1 MKRDIL
7 QTRCAHF
14 LGVCQVLVDC
24 GVKTTKGGEWS
35 RQNGWS
41 LPLHPLQLVA
51 WFFLAYFLVM
61 YFAVL
66 VPSCPAGGW
75 QIGLSLVNAAVGI
88 VHIVSHILSVSVDP
102 ADANVRAKNT
112 KGPLPQFDRSKHAH
126 VIENQFC
133 YICEVKVGNRSK
145 HCSSCNKCIEKFDHH
160 CKWLNNCVGSRNYKY
175 FAVCVASALTA
186 CLLTFLVSTGL
197 IVAYFAKSTLFNHTA
212 GLFYV
217 FVPVDKTIWLLMVE
231 ICAALSLLAIALLS
245 HLLGFHLFLAFKGLS
260 TYDYIVLK
268 RNASFHGSTPV
279 EKRNLFLKWCKN
291 KVNQVSP
298 VQQKASAAQ
307 KTDAVDVAGRRSVKI
322 DVPNGHDKS
331 TRGGSLHSRDVQQ
344 TNSPSRQRYVLRE
357 IHKSRL
363 KVARKN
369 RGGKL
374 MEVSEHGNHATPVV
388 GLANQ
393 QGMTPSPARAPDHQR
408 TKLDSISVAGITSA
422 SCSVSQSSLDADD
435 AVQVPMA
442 ANAALSLGTSARGGS
457 LSNLLFTENAVLPAS
472 TPGELLI
479 EHHSDSYKESP
490 REARP
495 HVRALPPLAKRAI
508 APPAT
513 AAASTASSANAEG
526 EVFTLSSQL
535 PETADGDLQRW
546 AVRSA
551 SIPCGNTFEVSADVV
566 TEPR

>member
-7 QTRCAHF
+7 QTRCAHL

-24 GVKTTKGGEWS
+24 GVKATKGGEWS

-66 VPSCPAGGW
+66 VPSCPTGGW

-88 VHIVSHILSVSVDP
+88 VHVVSHILSVTIDP
-102 ADANVRAKNT
+102 ADANVRAKNI

-133 YICEVKVGNRSK
+133 YICEVKVENRSK
-145 HCSSCNKCIEKFDHH
+145 HCSSCNKCIKKFDHH

-175 FAVCVASALTA
+175 FAICVASALMA
-186 CLLTFLVSTGL
+186 CLLTFLVSAGL
-197 IVAYFAKSTLFNHTA
+197 IVAYFAKSSLFNHPA

-217 FVPVDKTIWLLMVE
+217 FVPVDKTVWLLMVE

-268 RNASFHGSTPV
+268 RNASFHGGTQA
-279 EKRNLFLKWCKN
+279 EKRNFFLKWCKH

-307 KTDAVDVAGRRSVKI
+307 KSDAVDSAGRTSVKI
-322 DVPNGHDKS
+322 DVPNGHEKS
-331 TRGGSLHSRDVQQ
+331 TRGGSLYSRDVQQ
-344 TNSPSRQRYVLRE
+344 SNSPSRQRYVLRE

-374 MEVSEHGNHATPVV
+374 MEVSEHGSHAAPIV

-393 QGMTPSPARAPDHQR
+393 QGMTSPARASDLRP
-408 TKLDSISVAGITSA
+408 KLDSISLAGITSA
-422 SCSVSQSSLDADD
+422 SRSVSQSSLDTDD
-435 AVQVPMA
+435 AVQVPVA
-442 ANAALSLGTSARGGS
+442 ANAALSLGTSACGGS
-457 LSNLLFTENAVLPAS
+457 LSNLLFSENAVLPAS

-479 EHHSDSYKESP
+479 EHHSDLYKESP

-495 HVRALPPLAKRAI
+495 HVRALPPLAKRLI
-508 APPAT
+508 APPA
-513 AAASTASSANAEG
+513 AAATTVSSADAEG

-535 PETADGDLQRW
+535 PETPDGDIQRW

-551 SIPCGNTFEVSADVV
+551 SIPCGKTFQVSADVV

>member
-1 MKRDIL
+1 MKSWNKGPLRQDPNQPVLNNETKVLHLGPPGNNGSVEVQLIPGCATEAAMKRDIL
-7 QTRCAHF
+7 QTRCAHL

-88 VHIVSHILSVSVDP
+88 VHLVSHILSVTIDP
-102 ADANVRAKNT
+102 ADANVRAKNI

-175 FAVCVASALTA
+175 FAVCVASALMA
-186 CLLTFLVSTGL
+186 CLLTFLVSAGL
-197 IVAYFAKSTLFNHTA
+197 IVAYFAKTGLFHSLPVQRGNLTVSA
-212 GLFYV
+212 VGSGEDQSGSFYV

-231 ICAALSLLAIALLS
+231 VCAALSLLAIALLS

-268 RNASFHGSTPV
+268 RNASFHGGTRE
-279 EKRNLFLKWCKN
+279 EKKNFFLKWCKH

-298 VQQKASAAQ
+298 VQQKSSAVPKNDNVDAS
-307 KTDAVDVAGRRSVKI
+307 GRTSVRI
-322 DVPNGHDKS
+322 DVPNGHDK
-331 TRGGSLHSRDVQQ
+331 TIRGSSLHSRDVQN
-344 TNSPSRQRYVLRE
+344 NSPSRQRYILRE

-374 MEVSEHGNHATPVV
+374 MEVCCEAVSVHV
-388 GLANQ
+388 
-393 QGMTPSPARAPDHQR
+393 SPHCTCIGYPAAR
-408 TKLDSISVAGITSA
+408 SNGIT
-422 SCSVSQSSLDADD
+422 C
-435 AVQVPMA
+435 
-442 ANAALSLGTSARGGS
+442 N
-457 LSNLLFTENAVLPAS
+457 
-472 TPGELLI
+472 
-479 EHHSDSYKESP
+479 SP
-490 REARP
+490 
-495 HVRALPPLAKRAI
+495 
-508 APPAT
+508 
-513 AAASTASSANAEG
+513 
-526 EVFTLSSQL
+526 
-535 PETADGDLQRW
+535 
-546 AVRSA
+546 
-551 SIPCGNTFEVSADVV
+551 
-566 TEPR
+566 

>member
-7 QTRCAHF
+7 QTRCAHL

-24 GVKTTKGGEWS
+24 GVKATKGSEWS

-51 WFFLAYFLVM
+51 WFFLAYFLIM

-66 VPSCPAGGW
+66 VPSCPTGGW

-88 VHIVSHILSVSVDP
+88 VHVVSHILSVTIDP
-102 ADANVRAKNT
+102 ADANVRAKNI

-133 YICEVKVGNRSK
+133 YICEVKVENRSK
-145 HCSSCNKCIEKFDHH
+145 HCSSCNKCIKKFDHH

-175 FAVCVASALTA
+175 FAICVASALIA
-186 CLLTFLVSTGL
+186 CLLTFLVSAGL
-197 IVAYFAKSTLFNHTA
+197 IVAYFAKSSLFNHPA

-268 RNASFHGSTPV
+268 RNASFHGGTQA
-279 EKRNLFLKWCKN
+279 EKRNFFLKWCKH

-307 KTDAVDVAGRRSVKI
+307 KSDAVDTAGRTSVKI
-322 DVPNGHDKS
+322 DVPNGHEKG
-331 TRGGSLHSRDVQQ
+331 TRGGSFHSRDVQQ
-344 TNSPSRQRYVLRE
+344 SNSPSRQRYVLRE

-369 RGGKL
+369 RSGKL
-374 MEVSEHGNHATPVV
+374 MEVSEHGSHAAPIV

-393 QGMTPSPARAPDHQR
+393 QGSGSWGHR
-408 TKLDSISVAGITSA
+408 T
-422 SCSVSQSSLDADD
+422 D
-435 AVQVPMA
+435 AVR
-442 ANAALSLGTSARGGS
+442 L
-457 LSNLLFTENAVLPAS
+457 
-472 TPGELLI
+472 
-479 EHHSDSYKESP
+479 
-490 REARP
+490 
-495 HVRALPPLAKRAI
+495 
-508 APPAT
+508 
-513 AAASTASSANAEG
+513 
-526 EVFTLSSQL
+526 
-535 PETADGDLQRW
+535 
-546 AVRSA
+546 
-551 SIPCGNTFEVSADVV
+551 
-566 TEPR
+566 